1 MIMHLSDLEA
11 AIFRGLLKA
20 SRIAVPTSHTLGPTQ
35 LADLPQPKSTEL
47 LELCK
52 KLAAEAY
59 RNGFLEPPDIPPEE
73 VTDLLGGAVAQFVGR
88 VRTKK
93 DFAFKAD
100 DSFDLVEQAETL
112 RHLRDSHMLPAEYRT
127 LFPKVYAAW
136 SESPPFAY
144 LMEFLGDGRTKL
156 NRYLFCGENPISP
169 NRVLRPLI
177 ELVFG
182 LFERT
187 KHNLLIPSLDAIYI
201 ERIKGRLRRAKAL
214 DDNFRRIVESARIV
228 INSKEYAQYGV
239 YLGALTDKLAPLQP
253 RFSTFVHGDLHP
265 GNIFFRGEGEAFEV
279 NFIDPKPWIWGDYLF
294 DVGKL
299 LHYVMVTGPLEDA
312 HTVRPN
318 IGDEQPPRIEY
329 EISLPDRA
337 HRIVDLTISK
347 LEQFATQNDD
357 VNFKPRLKLSVATNL
372 LALCQN
378 RLDRKEPLLDNAV
391 LFYCEGLRYLRELAE
406 DLAA

>member
-1 MIMHLSDLEA
+1 MHLSDLEA

-136 SESPPFAY
+136 SDSAPYAY
-144 LMEFLGDGRTKL
+144 LMEFFGDGRTKL
-156 NRYLFCGENPISP
+156 SHYLFCGENSVSP
-169 NRVLRPLI
+169 DKVLPSLVELI
-177 ELVFG
+177 FG
-182 LFERT
+182 LFGHT
-187 KHNLLIPSLDAIYI
+187 KRNLLLPSLDAIYI
-201 ERIKGRLRRAKAL
+201 ERIRSRLRLAK
-214 DDNFRRIVESARIV
+214 
-228 INSKEYAQYGV
+228 
-239 YLGALTDKLAPLQP
+239 
-253 RFSTFVHGDLHP
+253 
-265 GNIFFRGEGEAFEV
+265 
-279 NFIDPKPWIWGDYLF
+279 
-294 DVGKL
+294 
-299 LHYVMVTGPLEDA
+299 
-312 HTVRPN
+312 
-318 IGDEQPPRIEY
+318 
-329 EISLPDRA
+329 SLN
-337 HRIVDLTISK
+337 
-347 LEQFATQNDD
+347 E
-357 VNFKPRLKLSVATNL
+357 NFKRIIESE
-372 LALCQN
+372 
-378 RLDRKEPLLDNAV
+378 RV
-391 LFYCEGLRYLRELAE
+391 LNQF
-406 DLAA
+406 